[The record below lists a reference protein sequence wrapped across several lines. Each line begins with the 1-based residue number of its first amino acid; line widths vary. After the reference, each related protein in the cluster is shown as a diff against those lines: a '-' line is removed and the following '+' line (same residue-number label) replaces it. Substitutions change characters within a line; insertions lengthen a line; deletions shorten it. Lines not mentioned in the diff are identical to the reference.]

1 MSEKEKIELN
11 DKLNKALKDSY
22 HKMID
27 LKKKLGQ
34 TVIIADG
41 YGKPIE
47 VSAEEAERIAHAQAY
62 DDRGNV
68 GLGADLSFRVAE
80 FSD

>member
-11 DKLNKALKDSY
+11 DKLTKALKESY

-34 TVIIADG
+34 TVIIADKNG
-41 YGKPIE
+41 MPIE
-47 VSAEEAERIAHAQAY
+47 VSAEEAEIIARAQLSY
-62 DDRGNV
+62 GNT
-68 GLGADLSFRVAE
+68 E
-80 FSD
+80 INQ